1 MKRISF
7 LLKVAFISL
16 AFASCNPN
24 DDNPSSSQNDDT
36 FAENFGAAVNR
47 DFIGQVVDKDNHP
60 IQGVT
65 VSIGTSTAQTDI
77 NGVFIINNAN
87 VNQKF
92 AYIQA
97 KKTGYID
104 GSRAMV
110 PTTGKNNVKIMLLP
124 NTPVA
129 TIQSGQSSEVALP
142 SGTKVTFD
150 GAFQDEN
157 GNDYSGAVNVAMFH
171 LTTSDENIDKLMP
184 GMLYAQRS
192 NNEEAVLATFGML
205 NVELKGAAGQ
215 KLNIKSGHTAEI
227 SMLIDDTQLST
238 APSTI
243 PLWHFDETKGYWKE
257 DGIATKVSN
266 KYVGEVSH
274 FSWWNC
280 DTFSSTVSLT
290 VTVVDANG
298 NPVSNA
304 GVQLVVNSTGFTSYI
319 QSTNASGQVSGLV
332 PANQALTMNLYPTS
346 NCGIS
351 NTSTI
356 GPFSSDTN
364 LPAVTIDAS
373 SAISTQ
379 VTGTLLKCNGNNVTN
394 GYVLLKRNN
403 NFSLSTVS
411 NGDFS
416 FNQLY
421 CNDNTE
427 FTLKGVDYESLQTT
441 DSITY
446 NFTPITTA
454 IGNIHAC
461 NAVSEFVSYQ
471 IDNQPTVILFE
482 TIQAGYQSGP
492 NIGFYIS
499 AYNQDS
505 TTGNG
510 LSIGSDT
517 NILGTYGPTSSFYIE
532 ASQIGYISATTTNT
546 MQYNLNQFGAV
557 GEYIDMTFSGTY
569 NDFNGI
575 THTLTGV
582 AHVLR
587 DF

>member
-1 MKRISF
+1 MKKIHF
-7 LLKVAFISL
+7 LLKVVFISL
-16 AFASCNPN
+16 AFASCNPS
-24 DDNPSSSQNDDT
+24 DDSPSSSQNDDA
-36 FAENFGAAVNR
+36 FAENFGATANR

-65 VSIGTSTAQTDI
+65 VSIGTSTAQTDV

-87 VNQKF
+87 VRQKF
-92 AYIQA
+92 AFIQA
-97 KKTGYID
+97 KKIGYID

-110 PTTGKNNVKIMLLP
+110 PTSGKNNVKIMLLP
-124 NTPVA
+124 NTPIA

-150 GAFQDEN
+150 GSFQDEN
-157 GNDYSGAVNVAMFH
+157 GSDYSGAVQVAMFH
-171 LTTSDENIDKLMP
+171 LLPSDENIDKLMP

-192 NNEEAVLATFGML
+192 NNEEAVLATFGMI
-205 NVELKGAAGQ
+205 NVELKGTLGQ

-238 APSTI
+238 APSSI

-257 DGIATKVSN
+257 DGVATKIGN
-266 KYVGEVSH
+266 KYIGEVSH

-319 QSTNASGQVSGLV
+319 QSTNANGQVSGLV
-332 PANQALTMNLYPTS
+332 PANQALTMSLYPTL
-346 NCGIS
+346 NCGVS
-351 NTSTI
+351 NTNTI
-356 GPFSSDTN
+356 GPFSSDTV

-403 NFSLSTVS
+403 NFSLSAVS
-411 NGDFS
+411 NGNFS
-416 FNQLY
+416 FNELY
-421 CNDNTE
+421 CNGNTE
-427 FTLKGVDYESLQTT
+427 FTLKGIDYESLQTT
-441 DSITY
+441 DSISY

-454 IGNIHAC
+454 IGNMQAC
-461 NAVSEFVSYQ
+461 NAVTEFISYQ

-482 TIQAGYQSGP
+482 SIQAGYQSGP
-492 NIGFYIS
+492 SIGFYIS
-499 AYNQDS
+499 AYNQGS
-505 TTGNG
+505 GNG
-510 LSIGSDT
+510 FNLGSDT
-517 NILGTYGPTSSFYIE
+517 NVLGTYGPTSSFYIE
-532 ASQIGYISATTTNT
+532 ASQIGYISATTTNM

-557 GEYIDMTFSGTY
+557 DEYIDMTFNGTY
-569 NDFNGI
+569 NDFNGT

-582 AHVLR
+582 VHVIR

>member
-1 MKRISF
+1 MKRIHF
-7 LLKVAFISL
+7 FLKVVFISL

-24 DDNPSSSQNDDT
+24 DDGPSSSQNDDT

-157 GNDYSGAVNVAMFH
+157 GADYSGAVNVAMFH

-205 NVELKGAAGQ
+205 NVELKGASGQ

-257 DGIATKVSN
+257 DGIATKVGN
-266 KYVGEVSH
+266 KYIGEVSH

-280 DTFSSTVSLT
+280 DVFSSTVNLQITIVYGDQIPIVSATVVLTTANGITGTGTTDEFGNISGPIPTNEIIT
-290 VTVVDANG
+290 VTVYDICN
-298 NPVSNA
+298 NE
-304 GVQLVVNSTGFTSYI
+304 
-319 QSTNASGQVSGLV
+319 
-332 PANQALTMNLYPTS
+332 LYS
-346 NCGIS
+346 SI
-351 NTSTI
+351 I
-356 GPFSSDTN
+356 GPFSSDE
-364 LPAVTIDAS
+364 S
-373 SAISTQ
+373 SIISISS
-379 VTGTLLKCNGNNVTN
+379 VPFGSSKRVSGVLTGCNGLPVEN
-394 GYVLLKRNN
+394 GYAILKYTNQSLFSSLSN
-403 NFSLSTVS
+403 GAFDFAIIACPDSNLFSLV
-411 NGDFS
+411 
-416 FNQLY
+416 
-421 CNDNTE
+421 
-427 FTLKGVDYESLQTT
+427 GVDYENSQYTGDISYTFSPGLV
-441 DSITY
+441 DLGKIPVCSNFDEFITFKVNDLPSVILVSDINHNSWPGTPY
-446 NFTPITTA
+446 FNADFIVSSNLPYGAVPAFEMELIENFT
-454 IGNIHAC
+454 IG
-461 NAVSEFVSYQ
+461 
-471 IDNQPTVILFE
+471 T
-482 TIQAGYQSGP
+482 
-492 NIGFYIS
+492 
-499 AYNQDS
+499 
-505 TTGNG
+505 
-510 LSIGSDT
+510 
-517 NILGTYGPTSSFYIE
+517 PTS
-532 ASQIGYISATTTNT
+532 
-546 MQYNLNQFGAV
+546 FGSLSV
-557 GEYIDMTFSGTY
+557 WY
-569 NDFNGI
+569 FNGTMMTYLGFGLYTPEI
-575 THTLTGV
+575 TINKYDSPGGYVDFTFNCVSGSGFNLRGIG
-582 AHVLR
+582 HVR
-587 DF
+587 R